1 MAPSV
6 HLVTGESPV
15 VSKRRCLVTQPSTA
29 ETLTWSALT
38 SGSGVAVNT
47 FHGTGCQPGL
57 TGHTHSPTE
66 QHTKPHRSVEIIFV
80 CIESCRLVRLARLLT
95 SVLPAHKVSLQS
107 TGLMSTS

>member
-38 SGSGVAVNT
+38 SLVLVLLST
-47 FHGTGCQPGL
+47 LSMGL
-57 TGHTHSPTE
+57 G
-66 QHTKPHRSVEIIFV
+66 
-80 CIESCRLVRLARLLT
+80 
-95 SVLPAHKVSLQS
+95 VSLV
-107 TGLMSTS
+107 